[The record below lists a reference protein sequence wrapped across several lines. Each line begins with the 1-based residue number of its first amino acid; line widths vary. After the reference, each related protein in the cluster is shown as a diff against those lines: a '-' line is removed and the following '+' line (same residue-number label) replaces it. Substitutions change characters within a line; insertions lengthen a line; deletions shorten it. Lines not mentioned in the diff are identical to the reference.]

1 MVTRSESGRL
11 GQPDWVLLGA
21 TAALLAIGMMMVYS
35 ASFDM
40 SYRLFGDAAYFFK
53 RQMMWLAIGAVAM
66 FVVTQFHY
74 RHWTKLS
81 IPLMLVTLAALAAL
95 AITRERLLFE
105 KSVSPVELAKLTVV
119 IYIGHWLASKRVE
132 QLRRLPVGPL
142 PFSIIVGLVTGLV
155 IVQPDLSEALVI
167 VLIAVAMFFLAG
179 ADVLQFAVG
188 ILGGAA
194 AFVLVVK
201 NVRYAAERVEP
212 HLGAWLDPLHSAS
225 YHVREGIVALG
236 SGGLLGLGPGNGR
249 MKYRWLPTPHTDS
262 IFAIIGE
269 EMGLVGCLFVL
280 LLFALIAYRG
290 FRIAQ
295 RAPDSFGRM
304 LAIGITSWISL
315 QAVINMG
322 VVTGVIPFA
331 GTALPFISVG
341 GSSLL
346 TCMIGVGIMLSVSR
360 VANGARA
367 RPRRQTARP
376 LHHDQQ
382 GGGQRSWA
390 GQVHSSNLEAGR

>member
-1 MVTRSESGRL
+1 MGRRSDSGKL
-11 GQPDWVLLGA
+11 GQPDWILLGA

-40 SYRLFGDAAYFFK
+40 SYREYGDAAYFVK
-53 RQMMWLAIGAVAM
+53 RQMTWLAVGAVAM

-74 RHWTKLS
+74 RHWTKFS
-81 IPLMLVTLAALAAL
+81 VVLMLVTLGALALL
-95 AITRERLLFE
+95 AFTRERLLLE
-105 KSVSPVELAKLTVV
+105 KSVSPVELAKLAVV

-155 IVQPDLSEALVI
+155 IVQPDLSEALLI
-167 VLIAVAMFFLAG
+167 VLISVVMFFMAG
-179 ADVLQFAVG
+179 ADLLQFAVG
-188 ILGGAA
+188 TLGGVA
-194 AFVLVVK
+194 AFVVVVK

-212 HLGAWLDPLHSAS
+212 HLSAWLDPLHSAS
-225 YHVREGIVALG
+225 YHLREGIVALS

-280 LLFALIAYRG
+280 LLFAVIAYRG

-295 RAPDSFGRM
+295 QAPDSFGRM
-304 LAIGITSWISL
+304 LAIGITTWICL
-315 QAVINMG
+315 QALINMG
-322 VVTGVIPFA
+322 VVTGIIPFA

-346 TCMIGVGIMLSVSR
+346 TCMIGIGIMLSVSR
-360 VANGARA
+360 AVEGARV
-367 RPRRQTARP
+367 RPRGKTARSLRP
-376 LHHDQQ
+376 Q
-382 GGGQRSWA
+382 GQGSGQRSWA
-390 GQVHSSNLEAGR
+390 SQARGSNLEVGR